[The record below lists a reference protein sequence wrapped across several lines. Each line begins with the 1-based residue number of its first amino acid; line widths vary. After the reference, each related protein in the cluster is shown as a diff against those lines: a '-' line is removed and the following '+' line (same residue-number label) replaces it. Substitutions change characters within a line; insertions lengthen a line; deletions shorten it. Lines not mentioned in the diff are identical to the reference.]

1 MVLYVIVKMRD
12 TSTPKNT
19 AITHPP
25 DGFVRLGG
33 FAILIGLTIH
43 IVANVVLKTFP
54 SDGFTTEQIRAYLTE
69 EANSWAII
77 HGIRYIAIVC
87 IVIFSAGIFIKLKE
101 KASPTAIGWG
111 IVGLLGTVL
120 MTTNLLITNG
130 IEILTF
136 GNFNNLSEQ
145 SNLFWLLFKLTRVLF
160 SAEIISWAILIF
172 GFSVAG
178 QLTSAMP
185 KWIIVLGWLTSVLC
199 LISAVFITS
208 VIVDG
213 WATFLIDVASM
224 CGLIWFVCVGGHMLM
239 HPST

>member
-1 MVLYVIVKMRD
+1 MQDITTPGNTVIR
-12 TSTPKNT
+12 N
-19 AITHPP
+19 PP

-33 FAILIGLTIH
+33 FAILIGLAIH
-43 IVANVVLKTFP
+43 VVANVVLKTFP

-69 EANSWAII
+69 EANSWEII

-87 IVIFSAGIFIKLKE
+87 IVIFSAGIFIKLKD
-101 KASPTAIGWG
+101 KASPTALGWG
-111 IVGLLGTVL
+111 IVGLLGTAL

-136 GNFNNLSEQ
+136 GDFKNLSEQ

-160 SAEIISWAILIF
+160 TAEIISWAILIF

-178 QLTSAMP
+178 KLTSTMP
-185 KWIIVLGWLTSVLC
+185 KWIIVLGWITAVLC

-208 VIVDG
+208 IMVDG
-213 WATFLIDVASM
+213 WATLLIDIASM
-224 CGLIWFVCVGGHMLM
+224 CGLVWFVCVGGHMLM
-239 HPST
+239 RPST